1 MLEVAPGH
9 VNEPE
14 PPIERQFSPL
24 CAHWRNWRTGLD
36 LGAAREKLRV
46 TAALADLNHISAA
59 RPFTEARLLAV
70 ACGATAEQV
79 ERLVRGWRGVD
90 REAAAAGE
98 DGAQMCLAR
107 RGLSLRVDEDG
118 MVVLRALEQVPAAPA
133 DGTPARGGVG
143 RPRGGVGRP
152 RDCLRDYPRRAGA
165 CRGNSG
171 YSVVRSDSSSRRRSA
186 WKASWSIPVA
196 SLMTDHSIPAR
207 KKFSIVPS

>member
-1 MLEVAPGH
+1 M
-9 VNEPE
+9 
-14 PPIERQFSPL
+14 
-24 CAHWRNWRTGLD
+24 
-36 LGAAREKLRV
+36 
-46 TAALADLNHISAA
+46 
-59 RPFTEARLLAV
+59 
-70 ACGATAEQV
+70 
-79 ERLVRGWRGVD
+79 
-90 REAAAAGE
+90 
-98 DGAQMCLAR
+98 
-107 RGLSLRVDEDG
+107 
-118 MVVLRALEQVPAAPA
+118 VLRALEAALEQVPAAPA
-133 DGTPARGGVG
+133 DGTRARGDVG